1 LTLDAAFTPILSPSR
16 QDKCR
21 QNPEHSCDRVSPS
34 VGPDKETDAHPGSN
48 NRRPCPNNPR
58 PALSPSR
65 WFLSHGITLCQGH
78 RPPKIL
84 VGCCPGFRWRFNQET
99 GVRCAAGSLV
109 RGAPSQSS
117 GPPEP
122 DVSTTFFA
130 AVLRI
135 IRARS
140 SPSSPSFLGACGPQ
154 IFLRRSCVAYSLR
167 KFSDPCP
174 AGRQASVGH
183 SSASFASRQKTTG
196 EGPTAGPP
204 QAPNHPQ
211 PQEQKP

>member
-1 LTLDAAFTPILSPSR
+1 MTLDAAFTPVRGPSR

-21 QNPEHSCDRVSPS
+21 QNPEHSCDRVIPS
-34 VGPDKETDAHPGSN
+34 VGPDKETDAHPGCN
-48 NRRPCPNNPR
+48 NRGPCPNNPR

-65 WFLSHGITLCQGH
+65 WFLSLGITLCQGH

-84 VGCCPGFRWRFNQET
+84 VGCCPGFRWRFNQEK
-99 GVRCAAGSLV
+99 GVRCAAGSWV

-122 DVSTTFFA
+122 DLSTTFFA

-140 SPSSPSFLGACGPQ
+140 SPSSPSFLGACGPK
-154 IFLRRSCVAYSLR
+154 ISLRRSFVAISSGNFSILALR
-167 KFSDPCP
+167 VDRPPSGTAPQASP
-174 AGRQASVGH
+174 AGKKQRGRGQLLDH
-183 SSASFASRQKTTG
+183 HR
-196 EGPTAGPP
+196 P
-204 QAPNHPQ
+204 QTHPQ
-211 PQEQKP
+211 PQEQRQ